1 MALLF
6 ALPTSAD
13 RLLGTSFLFVTRFR
27 EPRDA
32 DSPRRCDL
40 FGSHELE
47 ER

>member
-13 RLLGTSFLFVTRFR
+13 RLRTHRFVVARFR
-27 EPRDA
+27 VHRDA